1 MNDGWIKLHRSIMD
15 HPLYHA
21 EPFTRLQAWVDLLLM
36 ANIDRRVMLV
46 RGVRIEVERG
56 QVVRSK
62 DYLAGRWRWSRS
74 KVKRYLKLLEDED
87 MIVQQN
93 TSLISKITVV
103 NYDKFQVDERNLTHP
118 TTHPTTQQLTQTVN
132 QVKTYGKSCE
142 SEEIVK
148 AMEINE
154 PTEEPTAEHTDGLT
168 AEQADDLQNKNNRI
182 VEREKKYIY
191 SPNNSARTRTREGE
205 EEFEAP
211 KVEEVEAYAQEKEL
225 KMDAAAFVDYYEAR
239 GWMVSNGPMKSWRA
253 AARMWARKFAELKRE
268 KYLERKAREKA
279 EAEREAERKRKEAE
293 REAERQRKEAERE
306 ARYKRQ
312 DEEREA
318 ARQRKEAEREA
329 ERKRKEAEREA
340 ARQQQEAARLA
351 AQEARAAQRKAERL
365 ARKQRRAAATA
376 STDGAIGISNG
387 AIENPNGAIEN
398 PNGAI
403 GINQEFTHPNTTDY
417 VSTHAYPHRSERAA
431 EREREKA
438 QRDAEFQAF
447 IARQLASNEV

>member
-56 QVVRSK
+56 QVVQSK
-62 DYLAGRWRWSRS
+62 DYLAGRWRWSRW
-74 KVKRYLKLLEDED
+74 KVARFFNLLEDEG
-87 MIVQQN
+87 MILQHSS
-93 TSLISKITVV
+93 TIISQITIV
-103 NYDKFQVDERNLTHP
+103 NYDNYQDKRTESA
-118 TTHPTTQQLTQTVN
+118 QQNAQQTAQQN
-132 QVKTYGKSCE
+132 AQQTAQLKSCE
-142 SEEIVK
+142 NACKSTK
-148 AMEINE
+148 NINASQDDRS
-154 PTEEPTAEHTDGLT
+154 TDCTDDYTTDCTADLS
-168 AEQADDLQNKNNRI
+168 ADRTQHKNNRI
-182 VEREKKYIY
+182 VEEKKIY

-279 EAEREAERKRKEAE
+279 EAEREAER
-293 REAERQRKEAERE
+293 QRKEAERE

-351 AQEARAAQRKAERL
+351 EQEARAAQRKAERL

-376 STDGAIGISNG
+376 STDGAIGIS
-387 AIENPNGAIEN
+387 NGAIEN

>member
-118 TTHPTTQQLTQTVN
+118 TTHPTTQQLAQTVN

-182 VEREKKYIY
+182 VEEKKIY

-279 EAEREAERKRKEAE
+279 EAEREAER
-293 REAERQRKEAERE
+293 QRKEAERE

-351 AQEARAAQRKAERL
+351 EQEARAAQRKAERL

-376 STDGAIGISNG
+376 STDGAIGIS
-387 AIENPNGAIEN
+387 NGAIEN

>member
-62 DYLAGRWRWSRS
+62 DYLAGRWRWSRW
-74 KVKRYLKLLEDED
+74 KVTHFLELLQNEGMVTLENSAVIGRICISNYEKYQGDYSEKPHRTTQPTIQQTEQQ
-87 MIVQQN
+87 IVQQN
-93 TSLISKITVV
+93 LS
-103 NYDKFQVDERNLTHP
+103 E
-118 TTHPTTQQLTQTVN
+118 
-132 QVKTYGKSCE
+132 KSCE
-142 SEEIVK
+142 STKENQDIQK
-148 AMEINE
+148 HC
-154 PTEEPTAEHTDGLT
+154 TTDCTTDCTADCT
-168 AEQADDLQNKNNRI
+168 ADRRLNKNNRI
-182 VEREKKYIY
+182 VEEKKYIY

-351 AQEARAAQRKAERL
+351 EQEARAAQRKAERL

>member
-1 MNDGWIKLHRSIMD
+1 MDDGWIKLHRSIMD

-74 KVKRYLKLLEDED
+74 KVKRYLKLLEDEE

-93 TSLISKITVV
+93 TSLISKITIV
-103 NYDKFQVDERNLTHP
+103 NYDKFQVDERNLTQQPHRKV
-118 TTHPTTQQLTQTVN
+118 TQDVSLQVN
-132 QVKTYGKSCE
+132 QPKMTENSCVSKENEVILKS
-142 SEEIVK
+142 
-148 AMEINE
+148 NE
-154 PTEEPTAEHTDGLT
+154 PTEEPTAEPTDGLT

-182 VEREKKYIY
+182 VEEKKIY

-279 EAEREAERKRKEAE
+279 EAEREAER
-293 REAERQRKEAERE
+293 QRKEAERE

-318 ARQRKEAEREA
+318 ARQRKETEREA

-387 AIENPNGAIEN
+387 AIENPNGAIE
-398 PNGAI
+398 
-403 GINQEFTHPNTTDY
+403 INQEFTHPNTTDY

>member
-103 NYDKFQVDERNLTHP
+103 NYDKFQVDERNLTQQPHRKV
-118 TTHPTTQQLTQTVN
+118 TQDVSLQVN
-132 QVKTYGKSCE
+132 QPKMTENSCVSKENEVILKS
-142 SEEIVK
+142 
-148 AMEINE
+148 NE
-154 PTEEPTAEHTDGLT
+154 PTEEPTAEPTDGLT

-182 VEREKKYIY
+182 VEEKKIY

-279 EAEREAERKRKEAE
+279 EAEREAER
-293 REAERQRKEAERE
+293 QRKEAERE

-351 AQEARAAQRKAERL
+351 EQEARAAQRKAERL

>member
-21 EPFTRLQAWVDLLLM
+21 EPFSRLQAWVDLLLM

-56 QVVRSK
+56 QVVQSK
-62 DYLAGRWRWSRS
+62 DYLAGRWRWSRW
-74 KVKRYLKLLEDED
+74 KVARFFNLLEDEG
-87 MIVQQN
+87 MILQHSS
-93 TSLISKITVV
+93 TIISQITIV
-103 NYDKFQVDERNLTHP
+103 NYDNYQDKRTESA
-118 TTHPTTQQLTQTVN
+118 QQNAQQTAQQN
-132 QVKTYGKSCE
+132 AQQTAQLKSCE
-142 SEEIVK
+142 NACKSTK
-148 AMEINE
+148 NINASQDDRS
-154 PTEEPTAEHTDGLT
+154 TDCTADYTTDCT
-168 AEQADDLQNKNNRI
+168 ADLSADRTQHKNNRI
-182 VEREKKYIY
+182 VEEKKYIY

-351 AQEARAAQRKAERL
+351 EQEARAAQRKAERL
-365 ARKQRRAAATA
+365 ARKQRRAAA
-376 STDGAIGISNG
+376 TDGAIGISNG

-403 GINQEFTHPNTTDY
+403 GVNQEFTHPNTTDY

>member
-74 KVKRYLKLLEDED
+74 KVKRYLKLLEYED

-103 NYDKFQVDERNLTHP
+103 NYDKFQVDERNLTQQPHRKV
-118 TTHPTTQQLTQTVN
+118 TQDVSLQVN
-132 QVKTYGKSCE
+132 QPKMTENSCVSKENEVILKS
-142 SEEIVK
+142 
-148 AMEINE
+148 NE
-154 PTEEPTAEHTDGLT
+154 PTEEPTAEPTDGLT

-182 VEREKKYIY
+182 VEEKKIY

-279 EAEREAERKRKEAE
+279 EAEREAER
-293 REAERQRKEAERE
+293 QRKEAERE

-365 ARKQRRAAATA
+365 ARKQRRTAATA
-376 STDGAIGISNG
+376 STDGAIENSNG
-387 AIENPNGAIEN
+387 AIE
-398 PNGAI
+398 
-403 GINQEFTHPNTTDY
+403 INQEFTHPNTTDY

>member
-118 TTHPTTQQLTQTVN
+118 TTHPTTQQLAQTVN

-182 VEREKKYIY
+182 VEEKKIY

-279 EAEREAERKRKEAE
+279 EAEREAER
-293 REAERQRKEAERE
+293 QRKEAERE

-351 AQEARAAQRKAERL
+351 EQEARAAQRKAERL

-376 STDGAIGISNG
+376 STDGAI
-387 AIENPNGAIEN
+387 ENSNGAIEN

>member
-1 MNDGWIKLHRSIMD
+1 MDDGWIKLHRSIMD

-74 KVKRYLKLLEDED
+74 KVKRYLKLLEDEE

-93 TSLISKITVV
+93 TSLISKITIV
-103 NYDKFQVDERNLTHP
+103 NYDKFQVDERNLTQQPHRKV
-118 TTHPTTQQLTQTVN
+118 TQDVSLQVN
-132 QVKTYGKSCE
+132 QPKMTENSCVSKENEVILKS
-142 SEEIVK
+142 
-148 AMEINE
+148 NE
-154 PTEEPTAEHTDGLT
+154 PTEEPTAEPTDGLT

-182 VEREKKYIY
+182 VEEKKYIY